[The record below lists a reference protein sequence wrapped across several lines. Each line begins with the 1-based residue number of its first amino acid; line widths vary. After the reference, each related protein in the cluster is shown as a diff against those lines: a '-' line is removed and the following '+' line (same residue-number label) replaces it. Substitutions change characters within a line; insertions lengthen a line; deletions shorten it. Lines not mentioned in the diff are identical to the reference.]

1 MATFACFDVE
11 TTSLDPTNGR
21 VIEVAVVR
29 IERDG
34 APAGEWTTLVDGETG
49 NLGRTDIHGIRQA
62 WLKDAPRFADI
73 AGDLTHELAGCVP
86 VAHNSSFDVGFL
98 HAEWRRARLGSLHLK
113 AVDTVPMARSLGL
126 PGQLGKLADD
136 LGTPL
141 VDAHQALDDARALAA
156 VLVVMLDRG
165 GKPHD
170 VPPFELRR
178 SYPKPSGLVRHRP
191 SPGTPIHWSTEPLP
205 GQQRLDL

>member
-1 MATFACFDVE
+1 METFACFDVE
-11 TTSLDPTNGR
+11 TTSLNPTNGR

-34 APAGEWTTLVDGETG
+34 TPAGEWTTLVDAGTD

-62 WLKDAPRFADI
+62 WLKDAPCFADI
-73 AGDLTHELAGCVP
+73 AGDLTDELSGCVP

-98 HAEWRRARLGSLHLK
+98 HAEWQRARLGRDLGPLHLE
-113 AVDTVPMARSLGL
+113 AVDTVPLARSLGL
-126 PGQLGKLADD
+126 PGQLGKLADA

-165 GKPHD
+165 GKPHH
-170 VPPFELRR
+170 VPPFRHRR
-178 SYPKPSGLVRHRP
+178 RPLLEPSGRVRHRP
-191 SPGTPIHWSTEPLP
+191 PASS
-205 GQQRLDL
+205 